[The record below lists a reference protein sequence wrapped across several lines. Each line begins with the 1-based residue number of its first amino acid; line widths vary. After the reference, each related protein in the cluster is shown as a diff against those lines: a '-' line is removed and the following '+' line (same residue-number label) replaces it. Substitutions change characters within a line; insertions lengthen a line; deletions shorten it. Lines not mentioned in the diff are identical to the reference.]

1 MDIWFAKDLI
11 KMKNGQTIYWEE
23 MFENDISD
31 KGIIFRI

>member
-1 MDIWFAKDLI
+1 MGIWFAKDI
-11 KMKNGQTIYWEE
+11 KMKNGQTTYWEE